1 MANILINGLKAKA
14 GGGQSIFN
22 NYLELIKNEKKG
34 NVYYVLTPDGLKYK
48 HFESSYLQIID
59 IPHLVKGNLLF
70 PILYKLV
77 FPRILKKYNIDAIFN
92 LGDIIIPTTIPQV
105 YLFQWAYAVYPE
117 TSVWERMNLLSYLT
131 RWTKVKLINKNIYRP
146 KVIIAQTANIKK
158 RLENLYSL
166 DNVVIIPNAVSI
178 ENIRMNSLR
187 DFNLPKDRVKLVYVA
202 SWADHKNIGIII
214 PLALEI
220 SRQKLP
226 YCVVVTID
234 PSKKKEAKTFLKK
247 IRQFDL
253 GSIIINVGRVPMQDI
268 GALYSQC
275 DALLMPTLLESYGL
289 PYIEA
294 LYHSKTIL
302 TSDMDFAHDVC
313 GEAAFYFN
321 PEDHEDI
328 LRKIIEAA
336 GNKSLREEKIKIG
349 RDRISDLL
357 TWEQVFER
365 YQTLLKETLQK

>member
-14 GGGQSIFN
+14 GGGKSIFE
-22 NYLELIKNEKKG
+22 NYLELLRNNQDG
-34 NVYYVLTPDGLKYK
+34 NVYFVLTPNKLKYENIK
-48 HFESSYLQIID
+48 DDHLLIVE
-59 IPHLVKGNLLF
+59 IPGIFKGNLLF
-70 PILYKLV
+70 PLLYGII
-77 FPRILKKYNIDAIFN
+77 FPRLLQKLRIDIIFN
-92 LGDIIIPTTIPQV
+92 LGDIIIPTIIPQV
-105 YLFQWAYAVYPE
+105 FLFQWAYAVYPE
-117 TSVWERMNLLSYLT
+117 TVVWERMNLISYLT
-131 RWTKVKLINKNIYRP
+131 RWTKVRLIKKNIHLPR
-146 KVIIAQTANIKK
+146 VVIAQTENIKQ
-158 RLENLYSL
+158 RLKNLYNL
-166 DNVVIIPNAVSI
+166 ENVVIVPNAVSL
-178 ENIRMNSLR
+178 ENIKVDSRR
-187 DFNLPKDRVKLVYVA
+187 DFNLPQNKIKLVYVA
-202 SWADHKNIGIII
+202 NWAEHKNIEILV

-220 SRQKLP
+220 SRKKLP

-234 PSKKKEAKTFLKK
+234 PGKKIEAKTFLKK
-247 IRQFDL
+247 VRQFDL
-253 GSIIINVGRVPMQDI
+253 GNIIINVGRVPMQDI

-313 GEAAFYFN
+313 GEAAFYFD

-349 RDRISDLL
+349 RDRIADLL

-365 YQTLLKETLQK
+365 YQTLLKETL